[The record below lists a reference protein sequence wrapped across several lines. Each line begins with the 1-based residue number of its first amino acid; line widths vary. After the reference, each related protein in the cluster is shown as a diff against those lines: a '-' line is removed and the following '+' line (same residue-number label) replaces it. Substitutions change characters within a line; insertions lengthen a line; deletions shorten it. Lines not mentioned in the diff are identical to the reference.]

1 MMCTKCTKYLRPKDG
16 NYAKMKF
23 GTVLCISCSPMKK
36 YDSKGKVLPDVE
48 PEATVEE
55 QDKFLEE
62 HPIAD
67 LPFI

>member
-1 MMCTKCTKYLRPKDG
+1 M
-16 NYAKMKF
+16 F
-23 GTVLCISCSPMKK
+23 GTVLCIVCSPMKK